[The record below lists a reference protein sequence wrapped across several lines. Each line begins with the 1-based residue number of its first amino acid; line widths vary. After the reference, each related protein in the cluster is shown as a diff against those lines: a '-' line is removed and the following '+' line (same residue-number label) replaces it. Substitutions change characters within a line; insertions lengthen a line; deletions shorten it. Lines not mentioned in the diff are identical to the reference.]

1 MYWTENRGR
10 IEGSLRYLSV
20 GKGKR
25 SRGQLWS
32 KFAAAI
38 GRTQLDLLDGCSI
51 STSQLSTS
59 PLQIDR
65 AIRPAERSEQSG
77 IRDRIL
83 SV

>member
-1 MYWTENRGR
+1 MYLTENIGR
-10 IEGSLRYLSV
+10 IEGSTRYLSV

-38 GRTQLDLLDGCSI
+38 ERSQLDLLDGCSI

-59 PLQIDR
+59 PLQSDR
-65 AIRPAERSEQSG
+65 AIHPAERSEQSG